1 MRRLLAIAAVAAA
14 AALAGCVGDE
24 GSAAEQAAKQ
34 AARPTATPPPLEGP
48 AGLDVEAVSSARD
61 AFAEACEKREAGGGA
76 AELSDARRAA
86 TTLLDALE
94 TNPDEAFRRS
104 PNAPAATMRARIR
117 ALSLVARTRCG
128 GGAATQLGERM
139 ARAAARDS
147 S

>member
-14 AALAGCVGDE
+14 AALVGCVGDS

-61 AFAEACEKREAGGGA
+61 AFAEACEKLEAGGGG
-76 AELSDARRAA
+76 AELSAARRAA
-86 TTLLDALE
+86 TTLLGALE
-94 TNPDEAFRRS
+94 ANPDEAFRRS
-104 PNAPAATMRARIR
+104 PNAPAASMRDRIR
-117 ALSLVARTRCG
+117 ALALVARTRCG
-128 GGAATQLGERM
+128 DGAATELGERM
-139 ARAAARDS
+139 AAAARGS